1 MKNRGLGRGLDALL
15 SNEGD
20 NVSSK
25 IETTNVMPLSQLTP
39 GKFQPRKNFNQDSL
53 KELAESIKAQGI
65 IQPILVRMTS
75 SNQFEIIAGE
85 RRWQA
90 AKIAKLD
97 EVPIVLK
104 DISDSTALAMALI
117 ENIQRE
123 DLNPIEVGLSY
134 QRLIDECDLTQEQLS
149 HKISKSRSSIANH
162 LRLLKLPVD
171 IQIGVKGKKITM
183 GHARALVSAGDEAT
197 QVALY
202 HRVVQERLSVRDI
215 ESILRGEHVTAPI
228 VRAKDQKR
236 EKIKLSDSEY
246 TFKNDFGD
254 QLSTKVEITK
264 TSNGNGKIIV
274 NFNSEIDLSRIIDLL
289 NSK

>member
-15 SNEGD
+15 SNDGD

-25 IETTNVMPLSQLTP
+25 IEPTNVMPLSQLTP

-75 SNQFEIIAGE
+75 NNQYEIIAGE

-97 EVPIVLK
+97 EVPVVVK

-123 DLNPIEVGLSY
+123 DLNVIEEARGIK
-134 QRLIDECDLTQEQLS
+134 RLIDEFNITHEAAAEAVG
-149 HKISKSRSSIANH
+149 KSRAAVSNT
-162 LRLLKLPVD
+162 LRLLSLCEHA
-171 IQIGVKGKKITM
+171 QYALETNKIEM
-183 GHARALVSAGDEAT
+183 GHARAI
-197 QVALY
+197 
-202 HRVVQERLSVRDI
+202 LSL
-215 ESILRGEHVTAPI
+215 SPI
-228 VRAKDQKR
+228 DQAMMCQK
-236 EKIKLSDSEY
+236 
-246 TFKNDFGD
+246 
-254 QLSTKVEITK
+254 
-264 TSNGNGKIIV
+264 IV
-274 NFNSEIDLSRIIDLL
+274 NQKLTVREVEKEVSEGTTKKPTPKQSKDHDIQRLENELSERFGTNISISYKQSGKGSINFKYSNLDELDRIIAKLKLL
-289 NSK
+289 G

>member
-15 SNEGD
+15 SNDGD

-39 GKFQPRKNFNQDSL
+39 GQFQPRKNFNQDSL

-75 SNQFEIIAGE
+75 NNQYEIIAGE

-97 EVPIVLK
+97 EVPVVVK

-123 DLNPIEVGLSY
+123 DLNVIEEARGIK
-134 QRLIDECDLTQEQLS
+134 RLIDEFNITHEAAAEAVG
-149 HKISKSRSSIANH
+149 KSRAAVSNT
-162 LRLLKLPVD
+162 LRLLSLCEHAQNAVETN
-171 IQIGVKGKKITM
+171 KIEM
-183 GHARALVSAGDEAT
+183 GHARAILSLSPIDQAMMCQKIVNQKLTVREVEKEVSEGSTKKTSPKQSKDHDI
-197 QVALY
+197 Q
-202 HRVVQERLSVRDI
+202 RL
-215 ESILRGEHVTAPI
+215 ENE
-228 VRAKDQKR
+228 
-236 EKIKLSDSEY
+236 LSDRFGTNISISHKQSGKGSIN
-246 TFKNDFGD
+246 FKY
-254 QLSTKVEITK
+254 
-264 TSNGNGKIIV
+264 SNLD
-274 NFNSEIDLSRIIDLL
+274 ELERIIAKLKLL
-289 NSK
+289 G

>member
-75 SNQFEIIAGE
+75 NNQFEIIAGE

-97 EVPIVLK
+97 EVPVVVK
-104 DISDSTALAMALI
+104 DIPDSTALAMALI

-123 DLNPIEVGLSY
+123 DLNVIEEARGIK
-134 QRLIDECDLTQEQLS
+134 RLIDEFNITHEAAAEAVG
-149 HKISKSRSSIANH
+149 KSRAAVSNT
-162 LRLLKLPVD
+162 LRLLSLCEHA
-171 IQIGVKGKKITM
+171 QYALETNKIEM
-183 GHARALVSAGDEAT
+183 GHARAILSLSPIDQAMMCQKIVNQKLTVREVEKEVSEGSIKKTSPKKSKDHDI
-197 QVALY
+197 Q
-202 HRVVQERLSVRDI
+202 RL
-215 ESILRGEHVTAPI
+215 ENE
-228 VRAKDQKR
+228 
-236 EKIKLSDSEY
+236 LSDRFGTNISISHKQSGKGSIN
-246 TFKNDFGD
+246 FKY
-254 QLSTKVEITK
+254 
-264 TSNGNGKIIV
+264 SNLD
-274 NFNSEIDLSRIIDLL
+274 ELERIIAKLKLL
-289 NSK
+289 G

>member
-75 SNQFEIIAGE
+75 NNQFEIIAGE

-97 EVPIVLK
+97 EVPVVVK
-104 DISDSTALAMALI
+104 DIPDSTALAMALI

-123 DLNPIEVGLSY
+123 DLNVIEEARGIK
-134 QRLIDECDLTQEQLS
+134 RLIDEFNITHEAAAEAVG
-149 HKISKSRSSIANH
+149 KSRAAVSNT
-162 LRLLKLPVD
+162 LRLLSLCEHA
-171 IQIGVKGKKITM
+171 QYALETNKIEM
-183 GHARALVSAGDEAT
+183 GHARAILSLSPIDQAMMCQKIVNQKLTVREVEKEVSEGSTKKTSPKQSKDHDI
-197 QVALY
+197 Q
-202 HRVVQERLSVRDI
+202 RL
-215 ESILRGEHVTAPI
+215 ENE
-228 VRAKDQKR
+228 
-236 EKIKLSDSEY
+236 LSDRFGTNISISHKQSGKGSIN
-246 TFKNDFGD
+246 FKY
-254 QLSTKVEITK
+254 
-264 TSNGNGKIIV
+264 SNLD
-274 NFNSEIDLSRIIDLL
+274 ELERIIAQLKLL
-289 NSK
+289 G

>member
-15 SNEGD
+15 SNDGD

-75 SNQFEIIAGE
+75 NNQFEIIAGE

-97 EVPIVLK
+97 EVPVVVK
-104 DISDSTALAMALI
+104 DIPDSTALAMALI

-123 DLNPIEVGLSY
+123 DLNVIEEARGIK
-134 QRLIDECDLTQEQLS
+134 RLIDEFNITHEAAAEAVG
-149 HKISKSRSSIANH
+149 KSRAAVSNT
-162 LRLLKLPVD
+162 LRLLSLCEHA
-171 IQIGVKGKKITM
+171 QNALETNKIEM
-183 GHARALVSAGDEAT
+183 GHARAILSLSPIDQAMMCQKIVNQKLTVREVEKEVSEGSTKKTSPKQSKDHDI
-197 QVALY
+197 Q
-202 HRVVQERLSVRDI
+202 RL
-215 ESILRGEHVTAPI
+215 ENE
-228 VRAKDQKR
+228 
-236 EKIKLSDSEY
+236 LSDRFGTNISISHKQSGKGSIN
-246 TFKNDFGD
+246 FKY
-254 QLSTKVEITK
+254 
-264 TSNGNGKIIV
+264 SNLN
-274 NFNSEIDLSRIIDLL
+274 ELERIIAKLKLL
-289 NSK
+289 G

>member
-15 SNEGD
+15 SNEAD

-75 SNQFEIIAGE
+75 NNQYEIIAGE

-97 EVPIVLK
+97 EVPVVVK

-123 DLNPIEVGLSY
+123 DLNVIEEARGIK
-134 QRLIDECDLTQEQLS
+134 RLIDEFNITHEAAAEAVG
-149 HKISKSRSSIANH
+149 KSRAAVSNT
-162 LRLLKLPVD
+162 LRLLSLCEHA
-171 IQIGVKGKKITM
+171 QYALETNKIEM
-183 GHARALVSAGDEAT
+183 GHARAILSLSPIDQAMMCQKIVNQKLTVREVEKEVSEGSTKKTSPKQSKD
-197 QVALY
+197 
-202 HRVVQERLSVRDI
+202 HDIKRL
-215 ESILRGEHVTAPI
+215 ENE
-228 VRAKDQKR
+228 
-236 EKIKLSDSEY
+236 LSDRFGTNISISHKQSGKGSIN
-246 TFKNDFGD
+246 FKY
-254 QLSTKVEITK
+254 
-264 TSNGNGKIIV
+264 SNLD
-274 NFNSEIDLSRIIDLL
+274 ELERIIAKLKLL
-289 NSK
+289 G

>member
-15 SNEGD
+15 SNDGD

-65 IQPILVRMTS
+65 IQPILVRMTFN
-75 SNQFEIIAGE
+75 NQYEIIAGE

-97 EVPIVLK
+97 EVPVVIK

-123 DLNPIEVGLSY
+123 DLNVIEEARGIK
-134 QRLIDECDLTQEQLS
+134 RLIDEFNITHEAAAEAVG
-149 HKISKSRSSIANH
+149 KSRAAVSNT
-162 LRLLKLPVD
+162 LRLLSLCEHA
-171 IQIGVKGKKITM
+171 QYALETNKIEM
-183 GHARALVSAGDEAT
+183 GHARAILSLSPIDQAMMCQKIVNQKLTVREVEKEVSDGTTKKTPKQSKD
-197 QVALY
+197 
-202 HRVVQERLSVRDI
+202 HDIKRL
-215 ESILRGEHVTAPI
+215 ENE
-228 VRAKDQKR
+228 
-236 EKIKLSDSEY
+236 LSDRFGINISISHRQSGKGSIN
-246 TFKNDFGD
+246 FKY
-254 QLSTKVEITK
+254 
-264 TSNGNGKIIV
+264 SNLD
-274 NFNSEIDLSRIIDLL
+274 ELERIIAKL
-289 NSK
+289 K

>member
-15 SNEGD
+15 SNEAD

-75 SNQFEIIAGE
+75 NNQFEIIAGE

-97 EVPIVLK
+97 EVPVVVK
-104 DISDSTALAMALI
+104 DIPDSTALAMALI

-123 DLNPIEVGLSY
+123 DLNVIEEARGIK
-134 QRLIDECDLTQEQLS
+134 RLIDEFNITHEAAAEAVG
-149 HKISKSRSSIANH
+149 KSRAAVSNT
-162 LRLLKLPVD
+162 LRLLSLCEHA
-171 IQIGVKGKKITM
+171 QYALETNKIEM
-183 GHARALVSAGDEAT
+183 GHARAILSLSPIDQAMMCQKIVNQKLTVREVEKEVSEGTIKKTSAKQSKD
-197 QVALY
+197 
-202 HRVVQERLSVRDI
+202 HDIKRL
-215 ESILRGEHVTAPI
+215 ENE
-228 VRAKDQKR
+228 
-236 EKIKLSDSEY
+236 LSDR
-246 TFKNDFGD
+246 FGANISISHK
-254 QLSTKVEITK
+254 QSGKGSINIK
-264 TSNGNGKIIV
+264 YSNLD
-274 NFNSEIDLSRIIDLL
+274 DLERIIKKLKLL
-289 NSK
+289 G

>member
-25 IETTNVMPLSQLTP
+25 KETVSVIPISNLIP
-39 GKFQPRKNFNQDSL
+39 GKFQPRKSFNQDSL

-65 IQPILVRMTS
+65 IQPILVRMLS
-75 SNQFEIIAGE
+75 SDQYEIIAGE

-123 DLNPIEVGLSY
+123 DLNVIEEARGIK
-134 QRLIDECDLTQEQLS
+134 RLIDEFNITHEAAAAAVG
-149 HKISKSRSSIANH
+149 KSRAAVSNT
-162 LRLLKLPVD
+162 LRLLSLCEHA
-171 IQIGVKGKKITM
+171 QNALESNKIEM
-183 GHARALVSAGDEAT
+183 GHARAILSLSSVEQAMMCQKIVNQKLTVREVEKEVSEGLT
-197 QVALY
+197 KKTPKQ
-202 HRVVQERLSVRDI
+202 S
-215 ESILRGEHVTAPI
+215 
-228 VRAKDQKR
+228 KDQDIKR
-236 EKIKLSDSEY
+236 LENELSERFGTNISISHKQSGKGSIN
-246 TFKNDFGD
+246 FKYLNLDE
-254 QLSTKVEITK
+254 LE
-264 TSNGNGKIIV
+264 
-274 NFNSEIDLSRIIDLL
+274 RIIAKLKLL
-289 NSK
+289 G

>member
-75 SNQFEIIAGE
+75 NNQFEIIAGE

-97 EVPIVLK
+97 EVPVVVK
-104 DISDSTALAMALI
+104 DIPDSTALAMALI

-123 DLNPIEVGLSY
+123 DLNVIEEARGIK
-134 QRLIDECDLTQEQLS
+134 RLIDEFNITHEAAAEAVG
-149 HKISKSRSSIANH
+149 KSRAAVSNT
-162 LRLLKLPVD
+162 LRLLSLCEHA
-171 IQIGVKGKKITM
+171 QNALETNKIEM
-183 GHARALVSAGDEAT
+183 GHARAILSLSPIEQAMMCQKIVNQKLTVREVEKEVSEGTTKKPTPKQSKDHDI
-197 QVALY
+197 Q
-202 HRVVQERLSVRDI
+202 RL
-215 ESILRGEHVTAPI
+215 ENE
-228 VRAKDQKR
+228 
-236 EKIKLSDSEY
+236 LSDRFGTNISISHKQSGKGSIN
-246 TFKNDFGD
+246 FKY
-254 QLSTKVEITK
+254 
-264 TSNGNGKIIV
+264 SNLD
-274 NFNSEIDLSRIIDLL
+274 ELERIIAKLKLL
-289 NSK
+289 G

>member
-15 SNEGD
+15 SNEAD

-75 SNQFEIIAGE
+75 NNQFEIIAGE

-97 EVPIVLK
+97 EVPVVVK
-104 DISDSTALAMALI
+104 DIPDSTALAMALI

-123 DLNPIEVGLSY
+123 DLNVIEEARGIK
-134 QRLIDECDLTQEQLS
+134 RLIDEFNITHEAAAEAVG
-149 HKISKSRSSIANH
+149 KSRAAVSNT
-162 LRLLKLPVD
+162 LRLLSLCEHA
-171 IQIGVKGKKITM
+171 QYALETNKIEM
-183 GHARALVSAGDEAT
+183 GHARAILSLSPIDQAMMCQKILNQKLTVREVEKEISEGQTKKTPKQSKD
-197 QVALY
+197 
-202 HRVVQERLSVRDI
+202 HDIKRL
-215 ESILRGEHVTAPI
+215 ENE
-228 VRAKDQKR
+228 
-236 EKIKLSDSEY
+236 LSDIFGINISISHRQSGKGVIN
-246 TFKNDFGD
+246 FKYSNLDE
-254 QLSTKVEITK
+254 LEI
-264 TSNGNGKIIV
+264 IIAK
-274 NFNSEIDLSRIIDLL
+274 L
-289 NSK
+289 K

>member
-20 NVSSK
+20 NVSSR

-75 SNQFEIIAGE
+75 NNQFEIIAGE

-97 EVPIVLK
+97 EVPVVVK
-104 DISDSTALAMALI
+104 DIPDSTALAMALI

-123 DLNPIEVGLSY
+123 DLNVIEEARGIK
-134 QRLIDECDLTQEQLS
+134 RLIDEFNITHEAAAAAVG
-149 HKISKSRSSIANH
+149 KSRAAVSNT
-162 LRLLKLPVD
+162 LRLLSLCEHA
-171 IQIGVKGKKITM
+171 QNALESNKIEM
-183 GHARALVSAGDEAT
+183 GHARAILSLSPIDQAMMCQKIVNQKLTVREVEKEVSEGSTKKTSPKQSKDHDI
-197 QVALY
+197 Q
-202 HRVVQERLSVRDI
+202 RL
-215 ESILRGEHVTAPI
+215 ENE
-228 VRAKDQKR
+228 
-236 EKIKLSDSEY
+236 LSDRFGTNISISHKQSGKGSIN
-246 TFKNDFGD
+246 FKY
-254 QLSTKVEITK
+254 
-264 TSNGNGKIIV
+264 SNLD
-274 NFNSEIDLSRIIDLL
+274 ELERIIAKLKLL
-289 NSK
+289 G

>member
-75 SNQFEIIAGE
+75 NNQFEIIAGE

-97 EVPIVLK
+97 EVPVVVK

-123 DLNPIEVGLSY
+123 DLNVIEEARGIK
-134 QRLIDECDLTQEQLS
+134 RLIDEFNITHEAAAEAVG
-149 HKISKSRSSIANH
+149 KSRAAVSNT
-162 LRLLKLPVD
+162 LRLLSLCEHA
-171 IQIGVKGKKITM
+171 QYALETNKIEM
-183 GHARALVSAGDEAT
+183 GHARAILSLSPIDQAMMCQKIVNQKLTVREVEKEVSEGTTKKTTPKQSKDHDI
-197 QVALY
+197 Q
-202 HRVVQERLSVRDI
+202 RL
-215 ESILRGEHVTAPI
+215 ENE
-228 VRAKDQKR
+228 
-236 EKIKLSDSEY
+236 LSDRFGTNISISHKQSGKGSIN
-246 TFKNDFGD
+246 FKY
-254 QLSTKVEITK
+254 
-264 TSNGNGKIIV
+264 SNLD
-274 NFNSEIDLSRIIDLL
+274 ELERIIAKLKLL
-289 NSK
+289 G

>member
-15 SNEGD
+15 SNDGD

-25 IETTNVMPLSQLTP
+25 IEPTNVMPLSQLTP

-75 SNQFEIIAGE
+75 NNQYEIIAGE

-97 EVPIVLK
+97 EVPVVVK

-123 DLNPIEVGLSY
+123 DLNVIEEARGIK
-134 QRLIDECDLTQEQLS
+134 RLIDEFNITHEAAAEAVG
-149 HKISKSRSSIANH
+149 KSRAAVSNT
-162 LRLLKLPVD
+162 LRLLSLCEHA
-171 IQIGVKGKKITM
+171 QYALETNKIEM
-183 GHARALVSAGDEAT
+183 GHARAI
-197 QVALY
+197 
-202 HRVVQERLSVRDI
+202 LSL
-215 ESILRGEHVTAPI
+215 SPI
-228 VRAKDQKR
+228 DQAMMCQK
-236 EKIKLSDSEY
+236 
-246 TFKNDFGD
+246 
-254 QLSTKVEITK
+254 
-264 TSNGNGKIIV
+264 IV
-274 NFNSEIDLSRIIDLL
+274 NQKLTVREVEKKVSEGTTNKPTPKQSKDHDIKRLENELSERFGTNISISYKQSGKGSINFKYSNLDELDRIIAKLKLL
-289 NSK
+289 G

>member
-75 SNQFEIIAGE
+75 NNQFEIIAGE

-97 EVPIVLK
+97 EVPVVVK
-104 DISDSTALAMALI
+104 DIPDSTALAMALI

-123 DLNPIEVGLSY
+123 DLNVIEEARGIK
-134 QRLIDECDLTQEQLS
+134 RLIDEFNITHEAAAAAVG
-149 HKISKSRSSIANH
+149 KSRAAVSNT
-162 LRLLKLPVD
+162 LRLLSLCEHA
-171 IQIGVKGKKITM
+171 QNALETNKIEM
-183 GHARALVSAGDEAT
+183 GHARAILSLSPIDQAMMCQKIVNQKLTVREVEKEVSEGSTKKTSPKQSKDHDI
-197 QVALY
+197 Q
-202 HRVVQERLSVRDI
+202 RL
-215 ESILRGEHVTAPI
+215 ENE
-228 VRAKDQKR
+228 
-236 EKIKLSDSEY
+236 LSDRFGTNISISHKQSGKGSIN
-246 TFKNDFGD
+246 FKY
-254 QLSTKVEITK
+254 
-264 TSNGNGKIIV
+264 SNLD
-274 NFNSEIDLSRIIDLL
+274 ELERIIAKLKLL
-289 NSK
+289 GQKT

>member
-15 SNEGD
+15 SNDGD

-75 SNQFEIIAGE
+75 NNQFEIIAGE

-97 EVPIVLK
+97 EVPVVVK

-123 DLNPIEVGLSY
+123 DLNVIEEARGIK
-134 QRLIDECDLTQEQLS
+134 RLIDEF
-149 HKISKSRSSIANH
+149 KITHEAAAEAVGKSRAAVSNT
-162 LRLLKLPVD
+162 LRLLSLCEHA
-171 IQIGVKGKKITM
+171 QYALETNKIEM
-183 GHARALVSAGDEAT
+183 GHARAILSLSPIDQAMMCQKIVNQKLTVREVEKEVSEGSTKKTSPKQSKDHDI
-197 QVALY
+197 Q
-202 HRVVQERLSVRDI
+202 RL
-215 ESILRGEHVTAPI
+215 ENE
-228 VRAKDQKR
+228 
-236 EKIKLSDSEY
+236 LSDRFGTNISISHKQSGKGSIN
-246 TFKNDFGD
+246 FKY
-254 QLSTKVEITK
+254 
-264 TSNGNGKIIV
+264 SNLD
-274 NFNSEIDLSRIIDLL
+274 ELERIIAKLKLL
-289 NSK
+289 G

>member
-75 SNQFEIIAGE
+75 NNQFEIIAGE

-97 EVPIVLK
+97 EVPVVVK
-104 DISDSTALAMALI
+104 DIPDSTALAMALI

-123 DLNPIEVGLSY
+123 DLNVIEEARGIK
-134 QRLIDECDLTQEQLS
+134 RLIDEFNITHEAAAEAVG
-149 HKISKSRSSIANH
+149 KSRAAVSNT
-162 LRLLKLPVD
+162 LRLLSLCEHA
-171 IQIGVKGKKITM
+171 QNALESNKIEM
-183 GHARALVSAGDEAT
+183 GHARAILSLSPIDQAMMCQKIVNQKLTVREVEKEVSEGSTKKTSTKQSKDHDI
-197 QVALY
+197 Q
-202 HRVVQERLSVRDI
+202 RL
-215 ESILRGEHVTAPI
+215 ENE
-228 VRAKDQKR
+228 
-236 EKIKLSDSEY
+236 LSDRFGTNISISHKQSGKGSIN
-246 TFKNDFGD
+246 FKY
-254 QLSTKVEITK
+254 
-264 TSNGNGKIIV
+264 SNLD
-274 NFNSEIDLSRIIDLL
+274 ELERIIAKLKLL
-289 NSK
+289 G

>member
-1 MKNRGLGRGLDALL
+1 MQNRGLGRGLDALL

-75 SNQFEIIAGE
+75 NNQYEIIAGE

-97 EVPIVLK
+97 EVPVVVK

-123 DLNPIEVGLSY
+123 DLNVIEEARGIK
-134 QRLIDECDLTQEQLS
+134 RLIDEFNITHEAAAEAVG
-149 HKISKSRSSIANH
+149 KSRAAVSNT
-162 LRLLKLPVD
+162 LRLLSLCEHA
-171 IQIGVKGKKITM
+171 QYALETNKIEM
-183 GHARALVSAGDEAT
+183 GHARAI
-197 QVALY
+197 
-202 HRVVQERLSVRDI
+202 LSL
-215 ESILRGEHVTAPI
+215 SPI
-228 VRAKDQKR
+228 DQAMMCQK
-236 EKIKLSDSEY
+236 
-246 TFKNDFGD
+246 
-254 QLSTKVEITK
+254 
-264 TSNGNGKIIV
+264 IV
-274 NFNSEIDLSRIIDLL
+274 NQKLTVREVEKEVSEGTTKKTTPKQSKDHDIKRLENELSERFGTNISISYKQSGKGSINFKYSNLDELDRIIAKLKLL
-289 NSK
+289 G